1 MKKTMLPIIIF
12 ILIILA
18 GYEGYVIFK
27 QKDDITKLQQKNIQ
41 SEEQNNKKEAIA
53 QPILNQTSMEID
65 KEKPFPIDNIE
76 SFPGDNFKKKLNNGL
91 EVEIVI
97 TDKEKNEAE
106 LRFSNY
112 EITGDA
118 YSFRGSEYQTYTF
131 EDVNSSWFN
140 FSFVGL
146 STNELYLKDSSGHEG
161 IPQHYIAQGT
171 QLINL
176 GELLKGVLADKFPNE
191 RFPQINLTFYPS
203 SIRIEEENYCCDTL
217 YDSSNPEREQY
228 RKVFF
233 VDRKTYNILKEEKV
247 KRH

>member
-1 MKKTMLPIIIF
+1 MKKIILPIIVT

-18 GYEGYVIFK
+18 GYEGYVIYK
-27 QKDDITKLQQKNIQ
+27 QNNDIAKLQQENDSKQKINGD
-41 SEEQNNKKEAIA
+41 KKELISL
-53 QPILNQTSMEID
+53 PIIEMD
-65 KEKPFPIDNIE
+65 KEKPLPTDLIK

-118 YSFRGSEYQTYTF
+118 YSFRGSEYQTYIF

-146 STNELYLKDSSGHEG
+146 GTNELYFKDSSGHEG
-161 IPQHYIAQGT
+161 IPQHYIAKGT
-171 QLINL
+171 HLINL
-176 GELLKGVLADKFPNE
+176 GELLKGLLADKFLNE
-191 RFPQINLTFYPS
+191 IFPQINLTFYPS
-203 SIRIEEENYCCDTL
+203 FIRVEEENYCCDTL
-217 YDSSNPEREQY
+217 YDSNNSEREQY

-233 VDRKTYNILKEEKV
+233 VDRKTYNIFKEDKV
-247 KRH
+247 PRR